1 MGMREITEITELM
14 DDPRLDGERIA
25 ALLRSAGAADARI
38 EVVSVPYEAPEDVT
52 RMCDFVRITLPGGRG
67 ALAGGDAPTLG
78 IVGRLGAQQ
87 AQPDRIGYVSD
98 ADGST
103 VAIAAALRLLRLAAA
118 GAQLPG
124 DVIVTTH
131 IATHVSIT
139 PREPADFMGM
149 PVSSATMNEHEV
161 DAAMD
166 AILSIDASKGNRLIN
181 NPGVAIS
188 PTAKAGYL
196 LPVAPG
202 LISILEQA
210 TGAPA
215 HTFPLALQDITP
227 YSNGY
232 RHFNSIMQPTVATSA
247 PVVGVALSAAA
258 VVPGS
263 STGASYEPALLEAS
277 RFVVEAAKQFTQGRV
292 SFFDADEYDGLV
304 EQYGELTRFQS

>member
-1 MGMREITEITELM
+1 MGMREISEVTELM
-14 DDPRLDGERIA
+14 DDPRLDGLRIA
-25 ALLRSAGAADARI
+25 ALLRSAAADARV
-38 EVVSVPYEAPEDVT
+38 EVTPVPYEAPEDT
-52 RMCDFVRITLPGGRG
+52 SQSCDFLRVVLPGTHG
-67 ALAGGDAPTLG
+67 AIAGGDAPTLG
-78 IVGRLGAQQ
+78 VVGRLGAQQ

-118 GAQLPG
+118 GAQLAG

-149 PVSSATMNEHEV
+149 PVSSETMNVHEV

-181 NPGVAIS
+181 HPGVAIS

-196 LPVAPG
+196 LPVPPG
-202 LISILEQA
+202 LLTILEHA

-247 PVVGVALSAAA
+247 PVVGVALTAAA

-263 STGASYEPALLEAS
+263 STGASYEPALLEAT
-277 RFVVEAAKQFTQGRV
+277 RFVVETAKQFTQGRV
-292 SFFDADEYDGLV
+292 SFFDADEHDRLV
-304 EQYGELTRFQS
+304 AQYGDLTRFQQ

>member
-25 ALLRSAGAADARI
+25 ALLLSAGAADARI
-38 EVVSVPYEAPEDVT
+38 EVTSVPYEAPEDIART
-52 RMCDFVRITLPGGRG
+52 CDFVRVTLPGGRG

-149 PVSSATMNEHEV
+149 PVSSETMNEHEV
-161 DAAMD
+161 DAGME

-181 NPGVAIS
+181 HPGVAIS

-202 LISILEQA
+202 LLSILEQA

-247 PVVGVALSAAA
+247 PVVGVALTAAA

-263 STGASYEPALLEAS
+263 STGASYEPALLEAT

-292 SFFDADEYDGLV
+292 SFFDADEYDSLV
-304 EQYGELTRFQS
+304 DQYGELTRFQS